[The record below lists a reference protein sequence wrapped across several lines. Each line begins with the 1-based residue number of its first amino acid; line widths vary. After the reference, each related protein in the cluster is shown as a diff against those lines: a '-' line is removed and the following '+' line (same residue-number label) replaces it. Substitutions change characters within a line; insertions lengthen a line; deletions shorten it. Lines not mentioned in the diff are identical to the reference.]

1 MGLSGGFAYDE
12 LHNNGYD
19 INCIKGTGTGNR
31 ELIGELGDYTFSSEP
46 GIVSGILMA
55 NLASA
60 FG

>member
-31 ELIGELGDYTFSSEP
+31 ELIGELGDYTLGWLNCFHLGQE
-46 GIVSGILMA
+46 
-55 NLASA
+55 
-60 FG
+60 